1 MAEIQVAA
9 GATLAIA
16 PAGSTIDQTS
26 DATAITSFE
35 GLTYTEVEL
44 VESIGAFGD
53 TAAQITF
60 TALKDGR
67 VRKAKGSRDA
77 GTLEVTV
84 ARDPADPG
92 QDALKAAERTPFS
105 YPIRVRLNDA
115 PPGAGSEPSVFY
127 FLAKVSSAPVN
138 VGTVDEVIRI
148 TYTLDIDSA
157 VYEIEASA

>member
-1 MAEIQVAA
+1 MADIQVAA
-9 GATLAIA
+9 GTILSIG
-16 PAGSTIDQTS
+16 PVTTIDFSGTES
-26 DATAITSFE
+26 AIITAFE
-35 GLTYTEVEL
+35 GITFTEVDL

-60 TALKDGR
+60 TALKDSR

-92 QDALKAAERTPFS
+92 QDALKAAEKTSFS
-105 YPIRVRLNDA
+105 YPIKIELNDK
-115 PPGAGSEPSVFY
+115 PTPSGDNSVFY
-127 FLAKVSSAPVN
+127 FIAKVSSAPVN
-138 VGTVDEVIRI
+138 VGSVDEVIRI
-148 TYTLDIDSA
+148 SYTLDIDSA